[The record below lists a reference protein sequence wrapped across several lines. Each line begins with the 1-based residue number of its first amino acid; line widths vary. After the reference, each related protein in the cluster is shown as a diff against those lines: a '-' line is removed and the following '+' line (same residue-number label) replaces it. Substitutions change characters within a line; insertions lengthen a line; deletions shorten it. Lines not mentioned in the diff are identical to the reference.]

1 MAVCLHCLHEARV
14 AARDRR
20 YRIIMR
26 TGAWVLGVV
35 VVGIVGAA
43 GANAALHPSPPP
55 TSRHA
60 RRNPQTPAK
69 PRPASTVAMVAVAAP
84 VVQQGAPTIDS
95 AARAGIAA
103 APATPTMQAVVD
115 STPAKAPA
123 APRLASVLP
132 QGRTDLP
139 DSVFAVR
146 TGDTIVVHFDT
157 SPLRT
162 RRADKFESIVRQTL
176 HAVYGTAAD
185 SALAAVPAGR
195 LAAPNELVTSLPAR
209 GVHLAAPS
217 GAKLV
222 LWPETRPGRDGP
234 LVVAYRVTIDR

>member
-14 AARDRR
+14 AARDKR
-20 YRIIMR
+20 YRLIMR
-26 TGAWVLGVV
+26 TAAWVVGVA

-60 RRNPQTPAK
+60 RRNPPMATR
-69 PRPASTVAMVAVAAP
+69 PRPDSAVATVAVAAP
-84 VVQQGAPTIDS
+84 VIQQGTPAIDS
-95 AARAGIAA
+95 APRAAA
-103 APATPTMQAVVD
+103 APASSSGTIVD
-115 STPAKAPA
+115 SIAAKAPTA
-123 APRLASVLP
+123 SVLASILP

-146 TGDTIVVHFDT
+146 TGDTIAVHFDT

-162 RRADKFESIVRQTL
+162 RRADKFDGIVRQTL
-176 HAVYGTAAD
+176 RAVYGPAAD

-195 LAAPNELVTSLPAR
+195 LASPNELVTTLPAS
-209 GVHLAAPS
+209 GVHLATPG
-217 GAKLV
+217 GARLV

-234 LVVAYRVTIDR
+234 LAVGYRVTIER

>member
-20 YRIIMR
+20 YRMIMR
-26 TGAWVLGVV
+26 TGAWVIGVT
-35 VVGIVGAA
+35 VVGVVGAA

-60 RRNPQTPAK
+60 RRTPPNSVKA
-69 PRPASTVAMVAVAAP
+69 PPDSSVTTLAVAP
-84 VVQQGAPTIDS
+84 VIQQGAPTPDS
-95 AARAGIAA
+95 AAHAA
-103 APATPTMQAVVD
+103 VARAPAMSTAPLVD
-115 STPAKAPA
+115 STPASAPV
-123 APRLASVLP
+123 APTLRSVLA

-139 DSVFAVR
+139 DSVFAIR
-146 TGDTIVVHFDT
+146 LGDTISVHFDT

-162 RRADKFESIVRQTL
+162 RRADKFDAIVRQTL
-176 HAVYGTAAD
+176 HAVYGAAAD

-195 LAAPNELVTSLPAR
+195 LAAPNELVTSLPR
-209 GVHLAAPS
+209 MGVHLAAPG
-217 GAKLV
+217 GARLV

-234 LVVAYRVTIDR
+234 LVVAYRVTIER

>member
-1 MAVCLHCLHEARV
+1 MAVCLHCLHEARL

-26 TGAWVLGVV
+26 TCAWVFGVA

-60 RRNPQTPAK
+60 RRIQQTPAK
-69 PRPASTVAMVAVAAP
+69 PRPDSTIAVVAVAAP
-84 VVQQGAPTIDS
+84 VVQQGAPTVDS
-95 AARAGIAA
+95 AAHAGIAA
-103 APATPTMQAVVD
+103 TPATPAAPPIAD
-115 STPAKAPA
+115 STPAKP
-123 APRLASVLP
+123 PVTPSLASLLP

-146 TGDTIVVHFDT
+146 MGDTVVVHFDT

-162 RRADKFESIVRQTL
+162 RRADKFELIVRQTL

-195 LAAPNELVTSLPAR
+195 LAAPNELLTTLPTR
-209 GVHLAAPS
+209 GVHLAGPS

-234 LVVAYRVTIDR
+234 LVVAYRITIDR

>member
-20 YRIIMR
+20 NRMIMR
-26 TGAWVLGVV
+26 TSAWIVGVA

-60 RRNPQTPAK
+60 RRTPAMPAK
-69 PRPASTVAMVAVAAP
+69 PRPDSTVTVVAVAP
-84 VVQQGAPTIDS
+84 VIQQGAPTVDS
-95 AARAGIAA
+95 AAHASMAA
-103 APATPTMQAVVD
+103 APTTSAGTIVD

-123 APRLASVLP
+123 APTIVSILP

-146 TGDTIVVHFDT
+146 TGDTISVHFDT

-176 HAVYGTAAD
+176 HAVYGAAAD
-185 SALAAVPAGR
+185 SAVGTVPVGR
-195 LAAPNELVTSLPAR
+195 LVAPNELVTTLPAK
-209 GVHLAAPS
+209 GMHLAGPN
-217 GAKLV
+217 GARLA

-234 LVVAYRVTIDR
+234 LVVGYRVTIER

>member
-20 YRIIMR
+20 YRIIAR
-26 TGAWVLGVV
+26 TAAWVVGIA

-60 RRNPQTPAK
+60 RRIAPAPAK
-69 PRPASTVAMVAVAAP
+69 ARPDSIVTTVAAATP
-84 VVQQGAPTIDS
+84 VIQQGAPATDS
-95 AARAGIAA
+95 TAHAVTAA
-103 APATPTMQAVVD
+103 APTTSAVAVLD
-115 STPAKAPA
+115 SKPLKPPA
-123 APRLASVLP
+123 APSMASILP

-146 TGDTIVVHFDT
+146 SGDTVSVHFDT

-162 RRADKFESIVRQTL
+162 RRADKFDLIVRQTL
-176 HAVYGTAAD
+176 HAVYGAPAD
-185 SALAAVPAGR
+185 SALAAIPAGR
-195 LAAPNELVTSLPAR
+195 LAPPNELVTTLPTR

-217 GAKLV
+217 GVRLV

-234 LVVAYRVTIDR
+234 LVVAYRVTIER